1 MGFENNFKKN
11 MTTQEQIPLQKRTKA
26 EVLKEYQNLLE
37 NYEELKISSRLL
49 GVPENIKLADKTRDY
64 TIDNLNKGI
73 DSLKEALNN
82 AIGDFSINIMAEA
95 EKLKE
100 INEAVELAKKNLSL
114 QYNIQV
120 AAETLDNLI
129 AENSRKK
136 IELEQEIENKK
147 RSWEREQEEYEYN
160 KNLQRKREEDFQKE
174 KIIKQEK
181 ELEERLQDIV
191 QQEQELQ
198 NLRKET
204 GEFPKRLENLLAQ
217 KESEVIKRLNEQF
230 TERLEQEKKDWQA
243 QKNIYEIKTENLE
256 NRIKDLTVEVDKLKK
271 ETEKANIKAQ
281 ELAVK
286 VIEGSCEK
294 SINTKKLDTQ

>member
-1 MGFENNFKKN
+1 M
-11 MTTQEQIPLQKRTKA
+11 TQEQIPLQKRTKA
-26 EVLKEYQNLLE
+26 EILKDYQNLLE

-49 GVPENIKLADKTRDY
+49 GVPENIKLSDKTRDY
-64 TIDNLNKGI
+64 TTDNLNKGI
-73 DSLKEALNN
+73 DSLKEAL
-82 AIGDFSINIMAEA
+82 MAEA

-100 INEAVELAKKNLSL
+100 INEAIELAKKNLNL

-129 AENSRKK
+129 TENSRKK

-147 RSWEREQEEYEYN
+147 RNWEREKEEYEYD
-160 KNLQRKREEDFQKE
+160 KNLQHKREEDFQKE

-181 ELEERLQDIV
+181 ELEERLGSIA

-217 KESEVIKRLNEQF
+217 KELETIKRLNEQF

-256 NRIKDLTVEVDKLKK
+256 NRIKDLTIEADKLKK
-271 ETEKANIKAQ
+271 ETERANIKAQ

-294 SINTKKLDTQ
+294 SINTKKLDI